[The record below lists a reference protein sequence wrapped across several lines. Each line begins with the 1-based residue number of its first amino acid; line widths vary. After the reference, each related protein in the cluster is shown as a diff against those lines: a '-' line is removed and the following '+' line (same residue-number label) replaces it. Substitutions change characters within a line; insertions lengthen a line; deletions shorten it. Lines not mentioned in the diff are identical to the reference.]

1 MAESD
6 NDKKPA
12 KPAPEK
18 KAKPAKAETDAPEA
32 SASVPPPETVAAPT
46 AAAPGAPAAEPTPAP
61 AATPVEAPAVEA
73 TAPAAA
79 IPAAAATPAA
89 KPAEKT
95 KSKKEEA
102 VAEAPKENLSLDPND
117 VEKPKIIKAK
127 GSKNIH
133 SGVAH
138 VLSTFNNTIVTITD
152 LNGNVIGW
160 SSAGK
165 VGFKGS
171 RKSTAYAAQMVAQ
184 DASRQAMG
192 HGLKEVEVLVRG
204 PGAGRESAVR
214 ALQAIGLD
222 LTVIRDV
229 TPVPH
234 NGCRPPKQRRV

>member
-1 MAESD
+1 MADPENPTNPSPEEPKTKEPKSVPAPAGSGESEPAAVS
-6 NDKKPA
+6 KAEAPA
-12 KPAPEK
+12 KPAK
-18 KAKPAKAETDAPEA
+18 KAAKQKKEQP
-32 SASVPPPETVAAPT
+32 
-46 AAAPGAPAAEPTPAP
+46 AAAPAA
-61 AATPVEAPAVEA
+61 
-73 TAPAAA
+73 
-79 IPAAAATPAA
+79 
-89 KPAEKT
+89 
-95 KSKKEEA
+95 S
-102 VAEAPKENLSLDPND
+102 ENLSLSTDEI
-117 VEKPKIIKAK
+117 EKPKIVKAK
-127 GSKNIH
+127 GSKNVH
-133 SGVAH
+133 SGIAH

-152 LNGNVIGW
+152 MKGNVIGW

-192 HGLKEVEVLVRG
+192 HGLKEVEVLVKG